1 MILRDNFTIRT
12 SHPDMYQELQQKKK
26 LFKLQIHLFVSA
38 LAIGILNNLKS
49 QERPHHDIIK
59 LWQLKSDLKK
69 YRDLINILSQI
80 ICKDK
85 DERDCG
91 AELLAHADGGLELL
105 WEEYQAQGTLDLPRI
120 FEETKKKWPQ
130 RIPKLLVIIKQST
143 GSEGDSTNRT

>member
-12 SHPDMYQELQQKKK
+12 SHPEMYQELQQKKK

-49 QERPHHDIIK
+49 QERPRHDIIK

-80 ICKDK
+80 ICK

-120 FEETKKKWPQ
+120 FEETKKKWPH
-130 RIPKLLVIIKQST
+130 RISELLTILKQS
-143 GSEGDSTNRT
+143 EGNEVR